1 MSKTRHTEAQI
12 IGVLKQLEA
21 GRKAEDVAREAGV
34 SKHTIYAW
42 KAKYGGMDVSQAQ
55 EAKQLRDE
63 NTKLRK
69 LVADLSLDKEALQSV
84 IPKKRLELVALKAAI
99 EQVQQ
104 EYAFS
109 ERRACRLMTMAVT
122 TYRYR
127 SLRTDEPLRTKLV
140 ELAREKPRFGYRR
153 LQVLLQRSGE
163 HVNHKRLHRVYREA
177 GLAIRRKKR
186 KHCVREGKPLV
197 VRTSANQEWAL
208 DFVHDA
214 VECGRT
220 IRVLS
225 VVDAYTRECLA
236 LEVDTSFASRRVTR
250 VLEAIVAER
259 GQPLAIRCD
268 NGPELTSRHFLA
280 WCVERQIELVHIQPG
295 KPMQNGRV
303 ESFHGRLREECLNL
317 SWFQNLFDARR
328 KIAAWRTEYNE
339 ERPHSS
345 LGYKTPKEFAAAQ
358 AANFY
363 RAELGQEASNAGPLP
378 QTPIPAQTGDR
389 AVVTCRILT

>member
-1 MSKTRHTEAQI
+1 MSKSRHTEAQM
-12 IGVLKQLEA
+12 IGALKQLEA
-21 GRKAEDVAREAGV
+21 GRKAEDVAREVGI

-84 IPKKRLELVALKAAI
+84 IRKNGWRLVALKAAV
-99 EQVQQ
+99 EQVRV

-109 ERRACRLMTMAVT
+109 QRRACGLVTVAVSS
-122 TYRYR
+122 YRYQTRR
-127 SLRTDEPLRTKLV
+127 SDEPLRTRLV

-153 LQVLLQRSGE
+153 LHVLLRRSGE
-163 HVNHKRLHRVYREA
+163 PVNHKRVHRVYREA
-177 GLAIRRKKR
+177 GLSIRRKKR
-186 KHCVREGKPLV
+186 KHCVRVGQPL
-197 VRTSANQEWAL
+197 RAWTAANQEWAL

-214 VECGRT
+214 VDCGRA

-236 LEVDTSFASRRVTR
+236 LEVDTSFASRRLTR

-280 WCVERQIELVHIQPG
+280 WCVERQIELIHIQPG
-295 KPMQNGRV
+295 KPTQNAHV
-303 ESFHGRLREECLNL
+303 ESFHGRLREECMTV

-328 KIAAWRTEYNE
+328 KITAWRIEYNE

-345 LGYKTPKEFAAAQ
+345 LGYRTPKEFATAMRAAEAGSALLAPPSS
-358 AANFY
+358 AANPD
-363 RAELGQEASNAGPLP
+363 AE
-378 QTPIPAQTGDR
+378 T
-389 AVVTCRILT
+389 VV